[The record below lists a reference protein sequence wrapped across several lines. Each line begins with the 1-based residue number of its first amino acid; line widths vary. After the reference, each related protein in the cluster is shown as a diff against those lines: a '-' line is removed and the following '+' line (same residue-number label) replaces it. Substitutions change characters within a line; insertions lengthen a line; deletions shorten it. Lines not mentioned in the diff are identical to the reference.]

1 MFSQN
6 KNYKGR
12 LFEGAFKRIGRGV
25 GEVIRSITVGIPL
38 LLFELR
44 FLPSSLLL
52 HPHDICFVNVFES
65 FILAMILKAMKF
77 LSSVFFI
84 LVTPNKQFFNAKLI
98 SGFLGQ
104 LSKS

>member
-25 GEVIRSITVGIPL
+25 GEVIRSIMVGIPL

-44 FLPSSLLL
+44 FLPSNLLL
-52 HPHDICFVNVFES
+52 HSHDICFVNVFES
-65 FILAMILKAMKF
+65 FILAMILKAMKLFIFCF
-77 LSSVFFI
+77 LHISH
-84 LVTPNKQFFNAKLI
+84 PKQAIF
-98 SGFLGQ
+98 
-104 LSKS
+104 